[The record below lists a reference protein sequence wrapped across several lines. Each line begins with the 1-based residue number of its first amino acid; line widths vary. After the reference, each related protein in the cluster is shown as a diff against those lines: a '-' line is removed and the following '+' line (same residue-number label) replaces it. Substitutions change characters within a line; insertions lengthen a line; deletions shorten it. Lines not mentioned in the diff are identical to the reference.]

1 MTDYERGKH
10 AKHARPSQSAQQ
22 PQRSQYQQAPYPQQ
36 GGQRAAQQHAQ
47 QLNGVPQ
54 VGTSQ
59 APQRQAQQRPQ
70 QGGYPQLQQ
79 GAPRYQYKGYSQQ
92 NQQGAAPQQ
101 QPQRHA
107 AQPGATQAM
116 PAQGGYRSAGQQ
128 GYAQQQTHSACPA
141 QGTQHMN
148 AQQQA
153 QYAQYSRNAQGGHAG
168 YAAQGR
174 AYPGQTAGQGYA
186 QGGQYPAGQT
196 GVINMPQKKKS
207 KRKKV
212 LIGVLI
218 AVLVLIG
225 AGVAFGAVYMNKI
238 AGNMA
243 LSDSAKSDLAGVL
256 STTENPYEEP
266 FYVLLV
272 GSDNWESYG
281 ERSDALVLI
290 RVDKNDHQITMVSVP
305 RDTPYVLDGHKV
317 KINQAF
323 AEDGA
328 SGAVKAVEDLTGV
341 NISYYAEIQFAG
353 LQDYVDSIGG
363 VTVDVPYTIDY
374 QVYTKDQAIIHIEKG
389 TQVLDGEEAV
399 ALARM
404 RTAYS
409 DEEGQDAVRQS
420 NVRALAMAMMNSIIK
435 APVNEIPGLVD
446 KLSTCVQTSMDMNTM
461 VSLATD
467 FAGAKDSVKLYT
479 CTGPYKGDIDAETG
493 LWLCYDD
500 PAGWKQL
507 MDVVKEGGNP
517 KEEGV
522 GSQVQNK

>member
-1 MTDYERGKH
+1 MTDFERGKH
-10 AKHARPSQSAQQ
+10 AKHARPSQSARQ
-22 PQRSQYQQAPYPQQ
+22 PQRSQYQQAPHPQQ
-36 GGQRAAQQHAQ
+36 GGQSAAQQHAQ

-54 VGTSQ
+54 IGAGQ
-59 APQRQAQQRPQ
+59 APQRPQ
-70 QGGYPQLQQ
+70 QGGYPQPQQ
-79 GAPRYQYKGYSQQ
+79 GAPRYQYKGY
-92 NQQGAAPQQ
+92 NQQGQQ
-101 QPQRHA
+101 GAVQQLQRHA

-116 PAQGGYRSAGQQ
+116 PTQGGYRSTGQQ
-128 GYAQQQTHSACPA
+128 GATQQQVRNANA
-141 QGTQHMN
+141 KGTQRMS

-153 QYAQYSRNAQGGHAG
+153 QYAQYSRNAQGGHG
-168 YAAQGR
+168 YAAQGH

-196 GVINMPQKKKS
+196 GVINMPQKKKG

-243 LSDSAKSDLAGVL
+243 LSDSARSDLAGVL

-290 RVDKNDHQITMVSVP
+290 RVDKNEHQITMVSVP
-305 RDTPYVLDGHKV
+305 RDTPYMLDGQKV

-353 LQDYVDSIGG
+353 LQDYVDSVGG

-374 QVYTKDQAIIHIEKG
+374 QVYTRDQATIHIEKG

-467 FAGAKDSVKLYT
+467 FASAKDSVKLYT
-479 CTGPYKGDIDAETG
+479 CTGPYKGDIDADTG

>member
-1 MTDYERGKH
+1 
-10 AKHARPSQSAQQ
+10 
-22 PQRSQYQQAPYPQQ
+22 
-36 GGQRAAQQHAQ
+36 
-47 QLNGVPQ
+47 
-54 VGTSQ
+54 
-59 APQRQAQQRPQ
+59 
-70 QGGYPQLQQ
+70 
-79 GAPRYQYKGYSQQ
+79 
-92 NQQGAAPQQ
+92 
-101 QPQRHA
+101 
-107 AQPGATQAM
+107 
-116 PAQGGYRSAGQQ
+116 
-128 GYAQQQTHSACPA
+128 
-141 QGTQHMN
+141 MN
-148 AQQQA
+148 AAQQA
-153 QYAQYSRNAQGGHAG
+153 QYSAYSRNAQGGHG
-168 YAAQGR
+168 YAPQGH
-174 AYPGQTAGQGYA
+174 AYPGQATGQGYA

-272 GSDNWESYG
+272 GSDNWENYG

-290 RVDKNDHQITMVSVP
+290 RVDKNEHQITMVSVP
-305 RDTPYVLDGHKV
+305 RDTPYMLDGQKV

-353 LQDYVDSIGG
+353 LQDYVDSVGG

-374 QVYTKDQAIIHIEKG
+374 LVYTGDQPSIHIEKG

-467 FAGAKDSVKLYT
+467 FAGAKDDVKLYT

-500 PAGWKQL
+500 PDGWKQL

>member
-10 AKHARPSQSAQQ
+10 AKHARPSQYEQ
-22 PQRSQYQQAPYPQQ
+22 PQQYQQQARPNQPRS
-36 GGQRAAQQHAQ
+36 GQPHAQ

-54 VGTSQ
+54 VGVGAQ
-59 APQRQAQQRPQ
+59 GRQQGTPQ
-70 QGGYPQLQQ
+70 QGT
-79 GAPRYQYKGYSQQ
+79 PRYQYKGYG
-92 NQQGAAPQQ
+92 QQGQQAQQQRPQQ
-101 QPQRHA
+101 EQPRRA

-116 PAQGGYRSAGQQ
+116 PAQQQGTRQGQQ
-128 GYAQQQTHSACPA
+128 PYNPSGQQPYGARRQGQSQ
-141 QGTQHMN
+141 QGTQRMN
-148 AQQQA
+148 AAQQA
-153 QYAQYSRNAQGGHAG
+153 QYSAYSRNAQGGHG
-168 YAAQGR
+168 YAPQGH
-174 AYPGQTAGQGYA
+174 AYPGQGYA

-290 RVDKNDHQITMVSVP
+290 RVDKNEHQITMVSVP
-305 RDTPYVLDGHKV
+305 RDTPYMLDGQKV

-341 NISYYAEIQFAG
+341 SISYYAEIQFAG

-374 QVYTKDQAIIHIEKG
+374 QVYTRDQATIHIEKG

-446 KLSTCVQTSMDMNTM
+446 KLSSCVQTSMDMNTM

-467 FAGAKDSVKLYT
+467 FAGAKDDVKLYT

-500 PAGWKQL
+500 PDGWKQL